1 MKTGFRNT
9 VAAALLL
16 VAPVAGSGA
25 DVSFAYQGLLL
36 DELGNPTA
44 TNRYSIVFRIYD
56 QAAGGSP
63 LWSCTKDVL
72 LDEKGQFSVELSG
85 NGPFGNSLGE
95 LFAAN
100 AQKTLFIGL
109 TVDNDAGEI
118 SPRQKLLSVPRALWA
133 TDSLAAQKGM
143 TVAGALHGGAASLQD
158 TGARSLAVSDKL
170 TCGSLQVTPMTC
182 SNLSVSG
189 PITGKSVIPVR
200 GIVVWSG
207 SQESIPLG
215 WALCDGKTHNGITTP
230 DLRNRFIVGAGT
242 GSEYTIGKPGGEKY
256 VTLTEKQLPVHS
268 HTYKFK
274 AAAPALALNSSTDLY
289 YVPGGSSY
297 KQKSASTLTAGG
309 GQAHE
314 NRPPYYALCYIMR
327 VN

>member
-1 MKTGFRNT
+1 M
-9 VAAALLL
+9 
-16 VAPVAGSGA
+16 
-25 DVSFAYQGLLL
+25 
-36 DELGNPTA
+36 
-44 TNRYSIVFRIYD
+44 
-56 QAAGGSP
+56 
-63 LWSCTKDVL
+63 
-72 LDEKGQFSVELSG
+72 ELSG

-274 AAAPALALNSSTDLY
+274 AASFSGAWKYAKDFYSIASGWDELQA
-289 YVPGGSSY
+289 
-297 KQKSASTLTAGG
+297 SATTETAGS

-314 NRPPYYALCYIMR
+314 NRPPFYPLCFIMR